1 MITDSTTTATAAVPA
16 GLPAILH
23 RNLKQR
29 AGVALRPGV
38 GEWMH
43 DQLDDAQLELW
54 SVLHY
59 GRDGLTGH
67 AAAQVRRL
75 GHLSGDLAD
84 AAADGDTRH
93 LIRKAPEV
101 HAAARTLRETVN
113 TLGAIADLLASRV
126 LASLAGGQPLV
137 LDRQLSTLLWLL
149 GSGARTTS
157 GDLAEPLRPPFMAD
171 MEVHHGP
178 AR

>member
-1 MITDSTTTATAAVPA
+1 MTTDSTTTATPAVSA
-16 GLPAILH
+16 GLPTILH

-43 DQLDDAQLELW
+43 DQLEDAQLELW
-54 SVLHY
+54 GVLHY

-101 HAAARTLRETVN
+101 HTAARALRETVN
-113 TLGAIADLLASRV
+113 TLGAAADLLATRV
-126 LASLAGGQPLV
+126 LASLAGAQPLV
-137 LDRQLSTLLWLL
+137 LDCQLSTLLWLL
-149 GSGARTTS
+149 GSGARTAS
-157 GDLAEPLRPPFMAD
+157 GDLAEALRTPFMAD
-171 MEVHHGP
+171 AEVLDGSL
-178 AR
+178 R

>member
-1 MITDSTTTATAAVPA
+1 MTTDSTTTAPSAVPA

-43 DQLDDAQLELW
+43 DHLEDAQLELW
-54 SVLHY
+54 GVLHY

-101 HAAARTLRETVN
+101 HAAARALRETVN
-113 TLGAIADLLASRV
+113 TLGTVGDLLASRV
-126 LASLAGGQPLV
+126 LASIASGQSLV

-149 GSGARTTS
+149 GSGARTAS
-157 GDLAEPLRPPFMAD
+157 GDLAEALRAPFLVDAGGAN
-171 MEVHHGP
+171 VQG
-178 AR
+178 R

>member
-1 MITDSTTTATAAVPA
+1 MTIDSTTPATVAVPA
-16 GLPAILH
+16 GLPALLH

-43 DQLDDAQLELW
+43 DQLGDAQLELW
-54 SVLHY
+54 GVLHY
-59 GRDGLTGH
+59 GRDGLSGH

-84 AAADGDTRH
+84 AATDGDTRH

-101 HAAARTLRETVN
+101 HAATRALRETVN
-113 TLGAIADLLASRV
+113 TLGAVGDLLATRV
-126 LASLAGGQPLV
+126 LASIASGQPLV
-137 LDRQLSTLLWLL
+137 LDRQLSALLWML
-149 GSGARTTS
+149 GSGARTAN
-157 GDLAEPLRPPFMAD
+157 GDLAEPLRTPFMAEP
-171 MEVHHGP
+171 EVSNVQC
-178 AR
+178 R